1 MASGGGTSSTLAA
14 LVKAKAQIAKT
25 SVALGLSPRPVT
37 GPMRPMM
44 PTNNAVSL
52 KPRSWTRTCWRLH
65 VSSLGDC
72 PNGSI

>member
-25 SVALGLSPRPVT
+25 SVALGLSPRPLA

-52 KPRSWTRTCWRLH
+52 KPPKLDVDMLAATREFFKGL
-65 VSSLGDC
+65 S
-72 PNGSI
+72 

>member
-52 KPRSWTRTCWRLH
+52 KPPELDVDMLAATREFFKGL
-65 VSSLGDC
+65 
-72 PNGSI
+72 